1 MHTHKQLTEA
11 ELRDEIAKT
20 LDGAVSSFENEPHSA
35 CNNIDAPLIVNSP
48 IQPKRRGRPRGSKN
62 RPKVK

>member
-20 LDGAVSSFENEPHSA
+20 LDGAVSSF
-35 CNNIDAPLIVNSP
+35 DRQTLINQSMTGP
-48 IQPKRRGRPRGSKN
+48 ISESQTLILPKRRGRPPGSKN